1 MSAKLAITIV
11 ILFASTAAAYGQ
23 TVSEIESTFGQ
34 PVRVYSVS
42 EHIWMAPEYTREG
55 QVCQMRF
62 FPKRIGPDTNY
73 LSGPLAFYEL
83 KSILNQLLPPSTRG
97 TKGESFGLTDTGGGV
112 AWTTYPY
119 EKATFVF
126 TFPLRITSEALKH
139 SQPVTFSS
147 EEMLAYRKQPKTP
160 PSANDFDDSERN
172 KLEIVTIKW
181 NGRQCA
187 DR

>member
-1 MSAKLAITIV
+1 MKAKLSLTV
-11 ILFASTAAAYGQ
+11 LILLASTTAFGQ
-23 TVSEIESTFGQ
+23 TVSDIESGFGQ
-34 PVRVYSVS
+34 PVKVYSVS
-42 EHIWMAPEYTREG
+42 EHIWMTPEYTRDG

-73 LSGPLAFYEL
+73 LSGPLPFHEL
-83 KSILNQLLPPSTRG
+83 KSILNRLLPPSTRG
-97 TKGESFGLTDTGGGV
+97 AKADLFGYTDTGGGI

-126 TFPLRITSEALKH
+126 IFPLRVTAEAVKQAQ
-139 SQPVTFSS
+139 SVSFSA
-147 EEMLAYRKQPKTP
+147 EEILAYRKQPKMP
-160 PSANDFDDSERN
+160 PSANDFDNSEGS